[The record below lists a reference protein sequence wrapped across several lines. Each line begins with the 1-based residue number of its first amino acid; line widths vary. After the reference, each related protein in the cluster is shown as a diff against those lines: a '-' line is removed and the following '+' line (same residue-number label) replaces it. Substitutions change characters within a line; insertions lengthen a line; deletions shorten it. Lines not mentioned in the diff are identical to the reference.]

1 MPAGDREAAAARLW
15 RAGQRASAV
24 RGGEEEPHAGG
35 VQAEGRTEGVMMKGS
50 LSCML
55 RINQC

>member
-1 MPAGDREAAAARLW
+1 MSAGDREAAAALLR

-35 VQAEGRTEGVMMKGS
+35 VQAEGRTQGIMVKS
-50 LSCML
+50 
-55 RINQC
+55 